1 MSKRVEYVTSR
12 ECDIIEGAGAWCVI
26 ESTPDADI
34 AISQHETEQEAC
46 AAWSAAKGWHN
57 VSEQERKA
65 MQKKIID
72 TLLKRV

>member
-1 MSKRVEYVTSR
+1 MNKRIEYITSR
-12 ECDIIEGAGAWCVI
+12 ECEAVEGGAWCVI

-34 AISQHETEQEAC
+34 AISQHETETEANC

-57 VSEQERKA
+57 VSEQERRE
-65 MQKKIID
+65 MQKKVID